1 MGSNAMTLSVLLIN
15 VLNFSGILF
24 PGMSYQSIE
33 IGVLLSSG
41 VWASAFSTLVFG
53 ILADRLS
60 RCALFSIMMAGLG
73 AGCIAN
79 AFVPA
84 DQGMV
89 TFSLFVACNILRG
102 AFSGGIWPVIA
113 SFTNDALQ
121 KDERS
126 KFFALLNIVL
136 LVLPLLGMVTSA
148 LLVEAGLW
156 KLLFA
161 ILGIPQIAC
170 AVLDSIWLAEPKRGL
185 QEAELHDALANSD
198 KDYAFKLTRETLRS
212 TVFSSTN
219 VYAILEGVFTA
230 VVMGIT
236 DLLIIPY
243 MQAPPHNI
251 SSLVTSIV
259 MIVFATPG
267 VFIGSIGFAGI
278 SDRFGKR
285 HVKYRIYLLVLA
297 IVGIMIVV
305 NLVVFMPL
313 ARLDITQGN
322 DIVLLF
328 SLPVMWAVGLLIVG
342 SRILAGLYNIN
353 QPVILQEINL
363 PESQGLI
370 SSINNFTAG
379 LGSGA
384 GPVLAGLLLTAFNQG
399 FQAVALICIPIGCT
413 GAVFWLLATRHV
425 DRNLQTL
432 SDVLKQRA
440 QALEGDEHGAYPETE
455 P

>member
-1 MGSNAMTLSVLLIN
+1 M
-15 VLNFSGILF
+15 
-24 PGMSYQSIE
+24 PYQSVEMGI
-33 IGVLLSSG
+33 LLSSG
-41 VWASAFSTLVFG
+41 IWASAFSTLAFG

-60 RCALFSIMMAGLG
+60 RRALFSTMMAGLG

-84 DQGMV
+84 DQGIV
-89 TFSLFVACNILRG
+89 TFSLFVACNIVRG

-136 LVLPLLGMVTSA
+136 LIFPFIGMVSSA
-148 LLVEAGLW
+148 LLVQAGLW
-156 KLLFA
+156 KLLFT
-161 ILGIPQIAC
+161 ILGIPAIAGV
-170 AVLDSIWLAEPKRGL
+170 VLDSVWLSEPKRGL
-185 QEAELHDALANSD
+185 QQAELHDTLANTD
-198 KDYAFKLTRETLRS
+198 KHYAFKLTWETLRS
-212 TVFSSTN
+212 NVFSSTN
-219 VYAILEGVFTA
+219 VYAILEGIFTA
-230 VVMGIT
+230 VVLGIA

-243 MQAPPHNI
+243 LQAPPHNI
-251 SSLVTSIV
+251 SSLMTSIV
-259 MIVFATPG
+259 MIVFGTPG
-267 VFIGSIGFAGI
+267 VLFGSIGFAGI
-278 SDRFGKR
+278 SDRLGKR
-285 HVKYRIYLLVLA
+285 HVKYRIYLLILS

-305 NLVVFMPL
+305 NLVMFMPL
-313 ARLDITQGN
+313 ASLDVTQGN

-328 SLPVMWAVGLLIVG
+328 SLPVLWVIGLLMVG
-342 SRILAGLYNIN
+342 SRALAGLYNIN

-399 FQAVALICIPIGCT
+399 FQAVALICIPLGCT
-413 GAVFWLLATRHV
+413 GAVLWLLATIHV
-425 DRNLQTL
+425 DRDLQRL
-432 SDVLKQRA
+432 SAVLKQRV
-440 QALEGDEHGAYPETE
+440 QALDTDETGE
-455 P
+455 